1 MQGASSS
8 ATTGCTAITAF
19 LELLV
24 GLVTVH
30 EFQRRSRNDILM
42 ALIFFSETIKNH
54 KGPNQTS
61 EEDGE
66 PQLCAVAYNCH

>member
-1 MQGASSS
+1 MEGASSS
-8 ATTGCTAITAF
+8 ATAGCTARTDF

-30 EFQRRSRNDILM
+30 EFQRHSRNDTLM
-42 ALIFFSETIKNH
+42 VSVSFSETIKNH

-61 EEDGE
+61 KEDGE
-66 PQLCAVAYNCH
+66 PQLCFVA